1 MNPTG
6 TDPIV
11 AFFDRRPGAYDR
23 QLPLERRALR
33 AAAGLAQ
40 PVGGRRVVDLAA
52 GTGALAAA
60 LLSHGQSPSAL
71 TLVDASP
78 RMLDRAR
85 ARLGEAAT
93 IIVADARAVPMP
105 DASADIVTIGYL
117 LHLLDADART
127 AVMAEARRLL
137 RPGGVMVAV
146 VHGSPRG
153 HAGRAHR
160 AAWRLVHRLLPGA
173 VIGGGPM
180 KDLAPIV
187 AAAGFDVE
195 ASRRVAGIYW
205 SQVIRARSRDGI
217 RAQR

>member
-1 MNPTG
+1 VSPPA

-11 AFFDRRPGAYDR
+11 AFFDRRPAQYER

-33 AAAGLAQ
+33 VAAGLAQ
-40 PVGGRRVVDLAA
+40 PAAGRRVVDLAA
-52 GTGALAAA
+52 GTGALAEA
-60 LLSHGQSPSAL
+60 LLSRGPAPAAL

-85 ARLGEAAT
+85 ARLGASAT
-93 IIVADARAVPMP
+93 FVVADARAVPVP

-117 LHLLDADART
+117 FHLLDADARL
-127 AVMAEARRLL
+127 AVMREARRLL
-137 RPGGVMVAV
+137 GPGGVMVAV

-153 HAGRAHR
+153 PVGRAHR
-160 AAWRLVHRLLPGA
+160 AAWRLAHRLLPGA

-195 ASRRVAGIYW
+195 ISRRVPGLYW
-205 SQVIRARSRDGI
+205 SQVIRARSSDGS